1 MNIEITSN
9 KKVIG
14 VVKVPDE
21 TGMIFIEKK
30 EFSDEL
36 EYFLNC
42 YNSSSC
48 FTPYYVELK
57 NYYDGL
63 TYNEIETLF
72 YLCSTIVNDKKYDL
86 IDCGWKIEKAEIN
99 YLISHPKCSG
109 NSFFRVDYGFF
120 NYDSVINLY
129 NTLGWFL
136 DKFEK
141 KDSFLKKMKKIFLKY
156 KRNKI

>member
-1 MNIEITSN
+1 MNIEIISK
-9 KKVIG
+9 KKVIS

-21 TGMIFIEKK
+21 TGMIFTEKK
-30 EFSDEL
+30 ECSGEL

-63 TYNEIETLF
+63 TYTEIETLF

-86 IDCGWKIEKAEIN
+86 IDCGWKIEKSEIN

-120 NYDSVINLY
+120 NHDSIITLY
-129 NTLGWFL
+129 NTLGRFL

-141 KDSFLKKMKKIFLKY
+141 KESFFKKMIKNIFKT
-156 KRNKI
+156 